1 MSDHG
6 DVSLPPED
14 RVRALSQMGSTVEIN
29 EDIPPRR
36 YFRSGVE
43 IIRMASIYSEE
54 GNIEH
59 AFILYNKYI
68 TLFIEKLP
76 KHRDY
81 KSAVIPEKKDTVK
94 KLKEIA
100 FPKAEELKEELL
112 KRYTKEY
119 IEYNEEKKREAEE
132 LARNVAIQQ
141 ELEKERQRVAQQ
153 KQQQLEQEQFHAF
166 EEMIRNQELE
176 KERLKIVQEFGKVD
190 PGLGGPL
197 VPDLEKPSPDIFPPA
212 PVASAQPADCN
223 TAVRPAKPPVVDRSL
238 KPGALSNSESTPTI
252 DGLRHV
258 VVPERLCPQFLQLA
272 SANTARGVETCGI
285 LCGKL
290 MKNEFTI
297 THVLIP
303 KQSAGS
309 DYCHTENEE
318 ELFLIQDQQGLITL
332 GWIHTHP
339 TQTAFLSSVDLH
351 THCSYQMM
359 LPESIAI
366 VCSPKFQETGFFKLT
381 DHGLE
386 EISSCR
392 QKGFHPHS
400 KDPPLFCRYLEG
412 RKPESK
418 VAELLLSK
426 SWGRCWAPFLAI
438 S

>member
-1 MSDHG
+1 MELSDQQEWAGRDGAGVGCDVSGSSDCHPRGQNFLALMSDHG

-14 RVRALSQMGSTVEIN
+14 RVRALSQIGSAVEIN

-81 KSAVIPEKKDTVK
+81 KSAVIPEKRDTVK
-94 KLKEIA
+94 RK
-100 FPKAEELKEELL
+100 
-112 KRYTKEY
+112 
-119 IEYNEEKKREAEE
+119 EAEE

-190 PGLGGPL
+190 PGPGGPL
-197 VPDLEKPSPDIFPPA
+197 VPGLENPSLDVFPTA
-212 PVASAQPADCN
+212 PVASTQPLDCN
-223 TAVRPAKPPVVDRSL
+223 TTVRPGRPPVVDRSL

-258 VVPERLCPQFLQLA
+258 VVPGRLCPQFLQLA

-290 MKNEFTI
+290 MRNEFTI

-309 DYCHTENEE
+309 DYCNTENEE

-400 KDPPLFCRYLEG
+400 KDPPLFCSCNHVTVVDRAVTITDL
-412 RKPESK
+412 R
-418 VAELLLSK
+418 
-426 SWGRCWAPFLAI
+426 
-438 S
+438 

>member
-14 RVRALSQMGSTVEIN
+14 RVRALSQIGSAVEIN

-81 KSAVIPEKKDTVK
+81 KSAVIPEKRDTVK
-94 KLKEIA
+94 RK
-100 FPKAEELKEELL
+100 
-112 KRYTKEY
+112 
-119 IEYNEEKKREAEE
+119 EAEE

-190 PGLGGPL
+190 PGPGGPL
-197 VPDLEKPSPDIFPPA
+197 VPGLENPSLDVFPTA
-212 PVASAQPADCN
+212 PVASTQPLDCN
-223 TAVRPAKPPVVDRSL
+223 TTVRPGRPPVVDRSL

-258 VVPERLCPQFLQLA
+258 VVPGRLCPQFLQLA

-290 MKNEFTI
+290 MRNEFTI

-309 DYCHTENEE
+309 DYCNTENEE

-400 KDPPLFCRYLEG
+400 KDPPLFCSCNHVTVVDRAVTITDL
-412 RKPESK
+412 R
-418 VAELLLSK
+418 
-426 SWGRCWAPFLAI
+426 
-438 S
+438 

>member
-14 RVRALSQMGSTVEIN
+14 RVRALSQIGSAVEIN

-81 KSAVIPEKKDTVK
+81 KSAVIPEKRDTVK
-94 KLKEIA
+94 RK
-100 FPKAEELKEELL
+100 
-112 KRYTKEY
+112 
-119 IEYNEEKKREAEE
+119 EAEE

-190 PGLGGPL
+190 PGPSGPL
-197 VPDLEKPSPDIFPPA
+197 VPDLENPSLDVFPTA
-212 PVASAQPADCN
+212 PVASTQPSDCN
-223 TAVRPAKPPVVDRSL
+223 TTVRPGRPPVVDRSL

-258 VVPERLCPQFLQLA
+258 VVPGRLCPQFLQLA

-290 MKNEFTI
+290 MRNEFTI

-309 DYCHTENEE
+309 DYCNTENEE

-400 KDPPLFCRYLEG
+400 KDPPLFCSCNHVTVVDRAVTITDL
-412 RKPESK
+412 R
-418 VAELLLSK
+418 
-426 SWGRCWAPFLAI
+426 
-438 S
+438 

>member
-1 MSDHG
+1 MTDHG
-6 DVSLPPED
+6 DVSLPPQD
-14 RVRALSQMGSTVEIN
+14 RVRILSQLGSAVELN

-36 YFRSGVE
+36 YYRSGVE
-43 IIRMASIYSEE
+43 IIRMASIYCEE

-81 KSAVIPEKKDTVK
+81 KSAVIPEKKDAVK
-94 KLKEIA
+94 KLKNVA
-100 FPKAEELKEELL
+100 FPKAEELKTELL

-119 IEYNEEKKREAEE
+119 EQYKERKKKEEEE
-132 LARNVAIQQ
+132 LARNIAIQQ
-141 ELEKERQRVAQQ
+141 ELEKEKQRVALQ
-153 KQQQLEQEQFHAF
+153 KQKQLEQEQFHAF
-166 EEMIRNQELE
+166 EEMIQKQELE

-190 PGLGGPL
+190 PGPCGPL
-197 VPDLEKPSPDIFPPA
+197 LPDLEQPCVDVAPSSPFPPTQT
-212 PVASAQPADCN
+212 SDCN
-223 TAVRPAKPPVVDRSL
+223 TTMRPAKPPVVDRSL
-238 KPGALSNSESTPTI
+238 KPGALSVIENVPTI
-252 DGLRHV
+252 EGLRHI
-258 VVPERLCPQFLQLA
+258 VVPRNLCSEFLQLA
-272 SANTARGVETCGI
+272 SANTAKGIETCGV

-290 MKNEFTI
+290 MRNEFTI

-303 KQSAGS
+303 RQNGGP

-318 ELFLIQDQQGLITL
+318 EIFFMQDDLGLLTL

-381 DHGLE
+381 DYGL
-386 EISSCR
+386 
-392 QKGFHPHS
+392 
-400 KDPPLFCRYLEG
+400 
-412 RKPESK
+412 
-418 VAELLLSK
+418 
-426 SWGRCWAPFLAI
+426 
-438 S
+438 

>member
-1 MSDHG
+1 M
-6 DVSLPPED
+6 
-14 RVRALSQMGSTVEIN
+14 
-29 EDIPPRR
+29 
-36 YFRSGVE
+36 
-43 IIRMASIYSEE
+43 
-54 GNIEH
+54 
-59 AFILYNKYI
+59 
-68 TLFIEKLP
+68 
-76 KHRDY
+76 
-81 KSAVIPEKKDTVK
+81 
-94 KLKEIA
+94 
-100 FPKAEELKEELL
+100 
-112 KRYTKEY
+112 
-119 IEYNEEKKREAEE
+119 
-132 LARNVAIQQ
+132 AIQQ
-141 ELEKERQRVAQQ
+141 ELEKEKQRVAQQ

-197 VPDLEKPSPDIFPPA
+197 VPGLEKPSLDVFPTS
-212 PVASAQPADCN
+212 PVSSTQPSDCH
-223 TAVRPAKPPVVDRSL
+223 TTVRPAKPPVVDRSL
-238 KPGALSNSESTPTI
+238 KPGALSNSESIPTI
-252 DGLRHV
+252 NGLRHV
-258 VVPERLCPQFLQLA
+258 VVPGRLCPQFLQLA

-290 MKNEFTI
+290 MRNEFTI

-309 DYCHTENEE
+309 DYCNTENEE

-400 KDPPLFCRYLEG
+400 KDPPLFCFLRLYFNQRFECKEE
-412 RKPESK
+412 KPLK
-418 VAELLLSK
+418 IELQPCDCCGQS
-426 SWGRCWAPFLAI
+426 SDHHRSSMSI
-438 S
+438 

>member
-1 MSDHG
+1 MMCDHG
-6 DVSLPPED
+6 DRSLAPED
-14 RVRALSQMGSTVEIN
+14 RVRALSQMGSSVEIN

-43 IIRMASIYSEE
+43 MIRMASIYSEE

-59 AFILYNKYI
+59 AYILYNKYM

-81 KSAVIPEKKDTVK
+81 KSAVIPEKKDTLK
-94 KLKEIA
+94 KK
-100 FPKAEELKEELL
+100 
-112 KRYTKEY
+112 
-119 IEYNEEKKREAEE
+119 EAEE
-132 LARNVAIQQ
+132 SARNRAIQQ
-141 ELEKERQRVAQQ
+141 EMEKERQRVAQQ
-153 KQQQLEQEQFHAF
+153 KKQQLEQEQFHAF

-197 VPDLEKPSPDIFPPA
+197 VPDLEKPSLDVSPMA
-212 PVASAQPADCN
+212 PVAATQPSDCN
-223 TAVRPAKPPVVDRSL
+223 TAVKPARPPVVDRSL
-238 KPGALSNSESTPTI
+238 KPGTLHSSETPTI
-252 DGLRHV
+252 DGLRHM
-258 VVPERLCPQFLQLA
+258 VVPGRLCPQFLQLA
-272 SANTARGVETCGI
+272 GANTARGVETCGI

-290 MKNEFTI
+290 MRNEFTI

-309 DYCHTENEE
+309 DYCNTENEE

-351 THCSYQMM
+351 THCSYQLM

-400 KDPPLFCRYLEG
+400 KDPPLFCSCSHVTVVDRAVTITDL
-412 RKPESK
+412 R
-418 VAELLLSK
+418 
-426 SWGRCWAPFLAI
+426 
-438 S
+438 

>member
-1 MSDHG
+1 MLTAIHLEKRTRLS
-6 DVSLPPED
+6 
-14 RVRALSQMGSTVEIN
+14 ALSKDGDGREHGLSECTCSSSPVLLETLMQWPQGKECALLRVSWTFGHLLCIIN
-29 EDIPPRR
+29 LSNLFRR
-36 YFRSGVE
+36 
-43 IIRMASIYSEE
+43 
-54 GNIEH
+54 
-59 AFILYNKYI
+59 
-68 TLFIEKLP
+68 LFIEKLP

-81 KSAVIPEKKDTVK
+81 KSAAIPEKKDTVK

-100 FPKAEELKEELL
+100 FPKAEELKAELL

-119 IEYNEEKKREAEE
+119 AQYNEEKKKEAEE
-132 LARNVAIQQ
+132 FARNMAIQQ

-190 PGLGGPL
+190 PGLDGPL
-197 VPDLEKPSPDIFPPA
+197 VPDLEKPSLDVVPTSPA
-212 PVASAQPADCN
+212 SSTQPSACN
-223 TAVRPAKPPVVDRSL
+223 TTGRPAKPPVVDRSL
-238 KPGALSNSESTPTI
+238 KPGALSYSESIPTI

-258 VVPERLCPQFLQLA
+258 VVPGRLCPQFLQLA
-272 SANTARGVETCGI
+272 SANTTRGVETCGI

-290 MKNEFTI
+290 MRNEFTI

-303 KQSAGS
+303 KQSAGA
-309 DYCHTENEE
+309 DYCNTENEE
-318 ELFLIQDQQGLITL
+318 ELFLIQDQQALITL

-400 KDPPLFCRYLEG
+400 KDPPLFCSCSHVTVVDRAVTITDL
-412 RKPESK
+412 R
-418 VAELLLSK
+418 
-426 SWGRCWAPFLAI
+426 
-438 S
+438 